1 MDTIGTNRADRPE
14 AARRERVMGDI
25 PTIRCTNCNRE
36 GTAKADIGIRGH
48 KMPDGWEQREIID
61 PIAGT
66 ELVRKWEATLC
77 PDCAKKE
84 PRHDHE

>member
-1 MDTIGTNRADRPE
+1 ME
-14 AARRERVMGDI
+14 AAASETKVGQAVSREAGAHVL
-25 PTIRCTNCNRE
+25 IRCTHCNRE
-36 GTAKADIGIRGH
+36 GTAKADIGIQGN

-84 PRHDHE
+84 PRHE

>member
-1 MDTIGTNRADRPE
+1 MLTDSER
-14 AARRERVMGDI
+14 AARGAE
-25 PTIRCTNCNRE
+25 IRCTNCNRE
-36 GTAKADIGIRGH
+36 GTAKAHIGIRGN

-77 PDCAKKE
+77 PECAAKE
-84 PRHDHE
+84 ATTDAGPRGNERSEG

>member
-1 MDTIGTNRADRPE
+1 MSDMYALIR
-14 AARRERVMGDI
+14 
-25 PTIRCTNCNRE
+25 IRCTHCNRE
-36 GTAKADIGIRGH
+36 GTAKAHPYGRRGRWGIPGN